1 MQRRV
6 EGNRRGL
13 LRGAVVGVARAWWW
27 GEGAASSGRTGAP
40 FHVAPRWGASGL
52 SLFHS
57 LRGLFPRRQAGG
69 QRGRRGTV
77 DAGRGGAAYD
87 PARRVP
93 RVSSYTLP
101 RTIDNEPWRTAV
113 VYCREFFG
121 WPTESPAPNSF
132 LRAPSLRRGE
142 RRSASH
148 SHHRTTIIGLA
159 WKIATNL
166 ARQIIRDILESR
178 MNSISIESPLSRS
191 VLYSYELLALE
202 RDESVSRVVSV
213 VGRANLF
220 SARRLIPRNRPLVEI
235 YPVSHLCARGA
246 SVSEGPGPF
255 HSRDIVAFSTVE

>member
-1 MQRRV
+1 MRRRACLCDLRASVERACGPHYDRWPVTPSPQRRERPPAPSRFPPNETFARVFVPDNIRPSQHTNATRSFQSKLKKIARATSETNGTGEKRIFEDRGGREREREKEGRFRRSRERERESRCRGILRSECKTMQRRV

-69 QRGRRGTV
+69 KRGRRGTV

-121 WPTESPAPNSF
+121 
-132 LRAPSLRRGE
+132 
-142 RRSASH
+142 
-148 SHHRTTIIGLA
+148 
-159 WKIATNL
+159 
-166 ARQIIRDILESR
+166 
-178 MNSISIESPLSRS
+178 
-191 VLYSYELLALE
+191 
-202 RDESVSRVVSV
+202 
-213 VGRANLF
+213 
-220 SARRLIPRNRPLVEI
+220 
-235 YPVSHLCARGA
+235 
-246 SVSEGPGPF
+246 
-255 HSRDIVAFSTVE
+255 